1 MNIINNIIKLFTPTP
16 SDNKL
21 EETMD
26 KIMEYQKRYDLVIAI
41 EKDLIYL
48 KNTPNDFIKF
58 EDDVGIYDTEWE
70 TKEVKLLKYLDRYYG
85 EKNADT

>member
-1 MNIINNIIKLFTPTP
+1 MDILNNIKKLFAPVQE
-16 SDNKL
+16 DKF
-21 EETMD
+21 EETLN

-85 EKNADT
+85 EKDDDT

>member
-1 MNIINNIIKLFTPTP
+1 MDILNNIKKLFAPVQE
-16 SDNKL
+16 DKF
-21 EETMD
+21 EETLN

-85 EKNADT
+85 EKNVDT

>member
-16 SDNKL
+16 SDNKF

-58 EDDVGIYDTEWE
+58 EDDNGIYETEWK
-70 TKEVKLLKYLDRYYG
+70 TKELKLLKYLDLHYG
-85 EKNADT
+85 EKHVNS